1 MTEQKEIIDISS
13 AELRQ
18 AGDVNI
24 EKVEIVSL
32 ASGASFDIKNQV
44 LTIQI
49 FEDLFS
55 PFTTGSI
62 IIKDSLDLVN
72 NLPYVGQE
80 FVDLKIFTPTLD
92 QSLGGA
98 GIIEDRFY
106 IYKITDREYVAD
118 KSVVYQ
124 LHFIS
129 AEAVADLNL
138 SLSRPF
144 KGKIS
149 DIAASIIKDKN
160 FLASDK
166 QLVLENT
173 KNETKFVSNYWAPT
187 KCINYILQQA
197 TNPNGS
203 TTYLFFEN
211 RQGFNFVSLDYL
223 NDKEPHQMFKYGV
236 PTTIVSPS
244 GGSTRVIDK
253 EFQKILEIHISSGF
267 DYIDRVRNAT
277 YASRQIVHDST
288 TKRYKTINYDYL
300 AKFNEGKETRLNKF
314 PITTDEV
321 SARIGAKIIVTET
334 ENQLFT
340 GFGDI
345 SQSRAIQDRISRM
358 KQAEAFK
365 VSLKVK
371 GRTDYTVG
379 QKIYLDI
386 NKAEPTSSED
396 TPEDTKDKMY
406 SGNYLISAINH
417 YIDREAHHSYIEAI
431 KDSLIFD
438 LKTGKTS

>member
-1 MTEQKEIIDISS
+1 MANQKEVIDISS

-32 ASGASFDIKNQV
+32 ASGKAFDIKNQV
-44 LTIQI
+44 VTIQI

-55 PFTTGSI
+55 PFMTGSL

-72 NLPYVGQE
+72 NLPYVGE
-80 FVDLKIFTPTLD
+80 EYIDLKIFTPTID
-92 QSLGGA
+92 QTLGGQ
-98 GIIEDRFY
+98 GVIEDRFY
-106 IYKITDREYVAD
+106 IYKITDREYVAE

-124 LHFIS
+124 IHFIS
-129 AEAVADLNL
+129 IEAVVDLNL

-149 DIAASIIKDKN
+149 NIVSSIVKDKN
-160 FLASDK
+160 YLASEK
-166 QLVLENT
+166 TLILEET
-173 KNETKFVSNYWAPT
+173 KNETKFISNYWPPT
-187 KCINYILQQA
+187 KCINYTLQQA
-197 TNPNGS
+197 TNSNGS

-211 RQGFNFVSLDYL
+211 RMGFNFVTLDYL
-223 NDKEPHQMFKYGV
+223 NEKEAHQYFKYGV
-236 PTTIVSPS
+236 PTSSISKD
-244 GGSTRVIDK
+244 GGSSRVLDR
-253 EFQKILEIHISSGF
+253 EFSRILEIHVSSGF
-267 DYIDRVRNAT
+267 DYIDRVRNAA

-300 AKFNEGKETRLNKF
+300 SKFAEGKETRLNLF
-314 PITTDEV
+314 PITTDTIA
-321 SARIGAKIIVTET
+321 ARVGAKIIVTET

-345 SQSRAIQDRISRM
+345 SQSRSIQDRISRM

-365 VSLKVK
+365 VKIRVK

-386 NKAEPTSSED
+386 NTPSPTQDSD
-396 TPEDTKDKMY
+396 TQSDLVDKMY
-406 SGNYLISAINH
+406 SGNYLIAAINH
-417 YIDREAHHSYIEAI
+417 YIDREAHECHIEAI

-438 LKTGKTS
+438 LRTGETK

>member
-1 MTEQKEIIDISS
+1 MADQKQIIDISS

-24 EKVEIVSL
+24 ERVEILSL

-44 LTIQI
+44 ITIQI

-55 PFTTGSI
+55 PFTTGSM

-72 NLPYVGQE
+72 NLPYSGQE
-80 FVDLKIFTPTLD
+80 YVDLKIFTPTID
-92 QSLGGA
+92 QSLGGL

-129 AEAVADLNL
+129 AEAVTDLNL

-149 DIAASIIKDKN
+149 NIASSIIKDKN
-160 FLASDK
+160 YLASDK
-166 QLVLENT
+166 QLIIEET

-187 KCINYILQQA
+187 KCMNYILQQA
-197 TNPNGS
+197 TNPNNS
-203 TTYLFFEN
+203 TTYVFFEN
-211 RQGFNFVSLDYL
+211 REGFNFVSLDFL
-223 NDKEPHQMFKYGV
+223 NDRDTYQIFKYGV
-236 PTTIVSPS
+236 PTTVVDSH
-244 GGSTRVIDK
+244 GGSTRVLEK
-253 EFQKILEIHISSGF
+253 EFQKILEINVSSGF

-300 AKFNEGKETRLNKF
+300 AKFNEGKEKRLNNF

-321 SARIGAKIIVTET
+321 TARIGAKIIVTET

-365 VSLKVK
+365 VKIKVK

-386 NKAEPTSSED
+386 NKAEPTASED
-396 TPEDTKDKMY
+396 TPEDTKDKMF

-438 LKTGKTS
+438 LTTGKTS

>member
-1 MTEQKEIIDISS
+1 MAETKQTVDISS

-32 ASGASFDIKNQV
+32 ASGTSFDIKNQV

-62 IIKDSLDLVN
+62 IIKDSLDLIN
-72 NLPYVGQE
+72 KLPYAGQE
-80 FVDLKIFTPTLD
+80 YVDLKIFTPTID
-92 QSLGGA
+92 QSAGALGV
-98 GIIEDRFY
+98 IEDRFY
-106 IYKITDREYVAD
+106 IYKITDREYVANS
-118 KSVVYQ
+118 SVVYQ
-124 LHFIS
+124 IHFIS
-129 AEAVADLNL
+129 LEAVVDLNQ

-149 DIAASIIKDKN
+149 DIVSQIVKDKAY
-160 FLASDK
+160 LASDK
-166 QLVLENT
+166 TIVVEPT
-173 KNETKFVSNYWAPT
+173 KNETKFISNYWPPT
-187 KCINYILQQA
+187 KCINYTLQQA
-197 TNPNGS
+197 TNTNGS

-211 RQGFNFVSLDYL
+211 RAGFNFVTLDYL
-223 NDKEPHQMFKYGV
+223 NEKDVHQYFKYGT
-236 PTTIVSPS
+236 PTMIVDKH
-244 GGSTRVIDK
+244 GGSNRKIDR
-253 EFQKILEIHISSGF
+253 EFQKILEIHVSSGF
-267 DYIDRVRNAT
+267 DYIDRVRNGT
-277 YASRQIVHDST
+277 YASRQIIHDST
-288 TKRYKTINYDYL
+288 TKRYKVINYDYL
-300 AKFNEGKETRLNKF
+300 SKFNEGKETRLNQY
-314 PITTDEV
+314 PITSDTV
-321 SARIGAKIIVTET
+321 AARIGAKIIVTET

-340 GFGDI
+340 GFGDV

-358 KQAEAFK
+358 KQAESFK
-365 VSLKVK
+365 VTIKVK

-386 NKAEPTSSED
+386 SAASPTSSED
-396 TPEDTKDKMY
+396 TPEDVVDKMF

-417 YIDREAHHSYIEAI
+417 YIDREAHECRIEAI

-438 LKTGKTS
+438 LTTGKTS